1 MQLNI
6 DIDNGNI
13 IESPNP
19 SQWNQVREDKQ
30 MIYYTYV
37 VDQQE
42 ETELQVATTYP
53 NGGKDYKEVV
63 VKEEV
68 GHFKVT
74 DENGDIFPYQIDI
87 PEGISKENLVPD
99 IVDMVYWKQYTPE
112 EIAQREQEE
121 AESAAKAEAREA
133 FLNEA
138 PDRVDNIEST
148 QDDIV
153 LFLADMVGGA
163 A

>member
-1 MQLNI
+1 MLLNI
-6 DIDNGNI
+6 NADTNSV
-13 IESPNP
+13 IESPDT
-19 SQWNQVREDKQ
+19 SQWYHVREDKK
-30 MIYYTYV
+30 MIYYAYV
-37 VDQQE
+37 VDQPA
-42 ETELQVATTYP
+42 ETEMQVAATYP

-74 DENGDIFPYQIDI
+74 DENGDTFPYKIDI
-87 PEGISKENLVPD
+87 PEGISKENPVPD

-112 EIAQREQEE
+112 EIAQREQESADA
-121 AESAAKAEAREA
+121 AEKAEARET

-163 A
+163 S